1 MTHEQQFRT
10 IQNITW
16 IFYNKIMM
24 MVLKNS
30 KKMKIVLN
38 SLNSKYFHLIYDKLY
53 NYRNLNFKYD
63 EFLKTLITKQD
74 NTKIDFNNR
83 I

>member
-1 MTHEQQFRT
+1 MTLEQQFRT

-38 SLNSKYFHLIYDKLY
+38 SQNSKYFHLIYYNSY

-63 EFLKTLITKQD
+63 EFLKTLITK
-74 NTKIDFNNR
+74 
-83 I
+83 